1 MWILDVEAVERGITG
16 AWGRRGGVEEE
27 EEEDDILDV
36 KLVDLGWLC
45 RARLGRKLSSL
56 ERAL

>member
-1 MWILDVEAVERGITG
+1 MRISDVEAVERGVTG

-27 EEEDDILDV
+27 EDILDV

-45 RARLGRKLSSL
+45 RARLGRKLSGL